1 VFRQKVIQEY
11 CIFRLSDYQYLIAMN
26 LFSLIKILIPA
37 ACLIFAFTGCNP
49 SIEKSGDYQVVIDSI
64 SASFIPDR
72 RMGIRD
78 IKVRT
83 GRDGTIILTGETTNP
98 HIKGAIIKALSN
110 NSNKL
115 VDSIIT
121 LPDTLINKRY
131 TGLVTLS
138 VSNIRKLPDHRAE
151 LVSQAV
157 LGTPVRILKNKSG
170 WLLVQTPDHYL
181 GWTESSSVKT
191 MTESERAV
199 WKRSDR
205 VITIINTG
213 LIYSSPSGSGITGDF
228 VSGCILENEGEIN
241 GFTKVRLPD
250 GREGC
255 IPSNSV
261 TDFNTWR
268 RDVRCTGDNIV
279 RSASTFTG
287 LPYLW
292 GGSSSKGFDCSGFS
306 QTVYYLNGIILLRD
320 ASLQELHGMK
330 VDISQGY
337 GQLKPGDLLFFG
349 TKENSKLHVTHVAV
363 YIGDSE
369 YIHSSGRVM
378 ITSFDS
384 TRSNYSGSLVDLLLS
399 AKRIIG
405 ADNDPGIGHINSH
418 PWY

>member
-1 VFRQKVIQEY
+1 
-11 CIFRLSDYQYLIAMN
+11 MN
-26 LFSLIKILIPA
+26 PFSPIKIFIPA
-37 ACLIFAFTGCNP
+37 VCMIFALTGCNS
-49 SIEKSGDYQVVIDSI
+49 SIENSGDNQMVIDSI

-83 GRDGTIILTGETTNP
+83 GDDGTLILKGETTNP
-98 HIKGAIIKALSN
+98 HIADAIIKTLSN

-115 VDSIIT
+115 VDSIII
-121 LPDTLINKRY
+121 LPDTLINKQY
-131 TGLVTLS
+131 TGLATLS
-138 VSNIRKLPDHRAE
+138 VINIRKLPDHRAE
-151 LVSQAV
+151 MVSQAV
-157 LGTPVRILKNKSG
+157 LGTPVRILKNQPG
-170 WLLVQTPDHYL
+170 WLLIQTPDHYI
-181 GWTESSSVKT
+181 GWTESSSVEPMT
-191 MTESERAV
+191 MKAMAE

-205 VITIINTG
+205 VITTINTG
-213 LIYSSPSGSGITGDF
+213 WIYSSPSGSGITGDF
-228 VSGCILENEGEIN
+228 VSGCILEREGEIS

-250 GREGC
+250 GREGY
-255 IPSNSV
+255 INRGAV
-261 TDFNTWR
+261 TDFNKWR
-268 RDVRCTGDNIV
+268 RDVICTGDNIV

-306 QTVYYLNGIILLRD
+306 QSVYFLNGIILLRD

-337 GQLKPGDLLFFG
+337 GLLKPGDLLFFG

-369 YIHSSGRVM
+369 FIHSSGRVM
-378 ITSFDS
+378 ISSLDS
-384 TRSNYSGSLVDLLLS
+384 TRTNYSGYRKHFLLS

-405 ADNDPGIGHINSH
+405 ADDDPGIGHIESH